1 MVALVANDRA
11 RVLIGAPSPYQAD
24 LLTATAR
31 ERTILSS
38 GFLAGLC
45 VFFAPLAI
53 LACGLL
59 ATYVFSLVQEGNNP
73 VVGADRPLSQADF
86 RSVFAPAVNEAPLLL
101 SAGLLGVFLAQFRR
115 WIYRR
120 TDGANLAFGRR
131 PFFPEFA
138 FTYGLLVCLTLGVA
152 ATHGGWTQ
160 VERLLRGAPA
170 FLLLMLCATWM
181 VLAVWSYCF
190 RNIID
195 LFASG
200 SERDAAAALSGR
212 GRRFTA
218 HGSHA

>member
-1 MVALVANDRA
+1 MALVANDRA
-11 RVLIGAPSPYQAD
+11 RAPEAEPSPYQAD

-31 ERTILSS
+31 ERTLLSS

-45 VFFAPLAI
+45 VFFAPLVI

-59 ATYVFSLVQEGNNP
+59 TTYVFSLVQEGNNP
-73 VVGADRPLSQADF
+73 LMGADQPLTQADF

-101 SAGLLGVFLAQFRR
+101 SAGLLGVLLAQFRR

-120 TDGANLAFGRR
+120 TDGANLVFGRR

-138 FTYGLLVCLTLGVA
+138 VTYGLLVGLALGVA
-152 ATHGGWTQ
+152 ATHGGWVQ
-160 VERLLRGAPA
+160 VERLARGAPA

-190 RNIID
+190 RNIIE

-200 SERDAAAALSGR
+200 PERDAAAALSGR
-212 GRRFTA
+212 GGRFRP